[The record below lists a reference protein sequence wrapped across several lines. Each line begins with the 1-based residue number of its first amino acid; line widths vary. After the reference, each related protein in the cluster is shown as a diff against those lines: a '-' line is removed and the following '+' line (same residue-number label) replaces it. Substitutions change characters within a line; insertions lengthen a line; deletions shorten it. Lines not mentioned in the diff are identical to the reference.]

1 MTMNSELILFLLQDA
16 LTNGAIYGLL
26 AIAIVLVFSVTRVLF
41 IPQGEFVVFGAFTM
55 ASIQAGQVPGLLWLV
70 IVLSGLEVI
79 ADLVAAA
86 RRKKRVSMKLLGLK
100 TLWPVAVAGLLF
112 ALPLAHLPISAQ
124 ALLTIAV
131 ILPMGSQLYRLF
143 YQPLAAASPLILLTV
158 SIAVHVALV
167 SLSLLIFGPNG
178 AQTKPFTDSA
188 IGILGMAVGGQTVWV
203 LAVSILLVLAMY
215 GFFELTLFGKALR
228 ATAFNRTGARLVGIS
243 PQFSSSLA
251 FSVAGLIGA
260 SSGILIAPITTL
272 YYDSGLLIALKGF
285 VGAVIGAMAGY
296 PLTAAGALIVGLL
309 ESFSAF
315 WASTYKEVIV
325 FTLLIPVLL
334 WRSRHALREEE
345 HS

>member
-1 MTMNSELILFLLQDA
+1 MNSELILFLLQDA

-55 ASIQAGQVPGLLWLV
+55 ASIQSGQVPGLLWLV
-70 IVLSGLEVI
+70 IVMGALEVI
-79 ADLVAAA
+79 ADLVAAG

-100 TLWPVAVAGLLF
+100 ALWPIAVAGLLF
-112 ALPLAHLPISAQ
+112 ALPLADLPISVQ

-188 IGILGMAVGGQTVWV
+188 TSILGMAVGGQTVWV

-228 ATAFNRTGARLVGIS
+228 ATALNRTGARLVGIS

-285 VGAVIGAMAGY
+285 VGAVIGAMTGY
-296 PLTAAGALIVGLL
+296 PLAAAGALIVGLL

-334 WRSRHALREEE
+334 WRSRHALREED